1 MSKAAGEA
9 REGGRAAAARY
20 AWIESFDLLKEA
32 DEAAG
37 LDVDDLAQ
45 LAEAAWWTGRLDE
58 CIAARER
65 AFALTMEAGD
75 PRRAALVAMALAK
88 DYFAKGASSIGT
100 AWINRAERL
109 LAEEPDCVEQ
119 GYLARLSSVI
129 ALEGAGDYDAALG
142 HARREYEFAQRFQ
155 DKELLALALHD
166 QGRALVMKGD
176 VAEGMALVDE
186 ATAPA
191 LAGELSPY
199 TTGVIYCNT
208 ITACKELADYGR
220 AGDWTE
226 AAKRWCERQAI
237 AGFPGMCRVYR
248 ASIML
253 VRGAWPEAEQEARL
267 ACEELKEF
275 NLSYA
280 AEAFYELG
288 EIRMGAGDLPAAAE
302 AFKQAHELGR
312 DPQPGLAL
320 LRLHEGNVDGAA
332 ACLEQALEEESG
344 ELHRARLLPALVE
357 VGLKGGN
364 LDTAQA
370 AADELEAIAARYGTE
385 ALRATAGSA
394 RAKLFLARGDVRS
407 AAREARQVLRLWHSV
422 DAPYEVAQARMIL
435 ARAYAGE
442 GNVESA
448 ILELDAAVSTF
459 DRLGALPAARESRML
474 LEDLGA
480 SAVSGRAS
488 EDRATRTFMFTDIAR
503 STNLVEAIGDEA
515 WTDVVRW
522 HDQTLRSLFAGHGG
536 EEIDHAGDGF
546 FVAFGDAASAVECAV
561 AVQRTLAEHRRTHGF
576 SPQVRIGLH
585 TADATRQGSNYRG
598 KGVHQAARIAALANG
613 GEILA
618 GARAVSDGPL
628 RFAVSEPRR
637 VELQGISD
645 PIDVV
650 AIDWHQR
657 EAGPR
662 PASL

>member
-1 MSKAAGEA
+1 MSKGAVKA

-45 LAEAAWWTGRLDE
+45 LAEAAWWTGRLDQ

-65 AFALTMEAGD
+65 AFALSMEAGD
-75 PRRAALVAMALAK
+75 ARRAALVAMALAK
-88 DYFAKGASSIGT
+88 DYFAKGTSSIGT

-253 VRGAWPEAEQEARL
+253 VRGAWPEAEQEARR

-480 SAVSGRAS
+480 SAVSGRAG

-598 KGVHQAARIAALANG
+598 KGVHQAARIAALAKG

-637 VELQGISD
+637 VELKGISD

-662 PASL
+662 PASP